1 LCDGAGDERD
11 QVTGAGD
18 DNRRGAPLVLAKFAA
33 HVRQMENI
41 ETTTRLRIRHALDVL
56 TRTGVLTGAKDTR
69 VTARVQAGLLE
80 AARRRSGIQKETD
93 LVTAGL
99 ALLATQDDFGAWL
112 TARRGTLTDD
122 FDIGL

>member
-1 LCDGAGDERD
+1 
-11 QVTGAGD
+11 
-18 DNRRGAPLVLAKFAA
+18 
-33 HVRQMENI
+33 MENI
-41 ETTTRLRIRHALDVL
+41 ETTTRLRIRHARDVL

-99 ALLATQDDFGAWL
+99 ALLATQEDFGAWL
-112 TARRGTLTDD
+112 TGRRGTLTDD